1 MQGQSTSGVAVKL
14 SSNVMKSDDLKP
26 EEVTSFFFQEV
37 AQSAAHGNR
46 GGLKNPDTAGRKLS
60 KTERDAYEKG
70 FSVGEKAGRML
81 GLRKLDPTE
90 KILLKLIEEV
100 THLKT
105 QILGETEE
113 DILTIALAISRK
125 IIGQEV
131 RENPEIILSN
141 IQQAIKKIG
150 KTGRLVI
157 QLHPEDL
164 EILSQDAD
172 EIIHPQN
179 KNIALQFETNTGL
192 SPGDYI
198 VEGEERMIDGRQQ
211 NQLKIL
217 EALLRTED
225 K

>member
-1 MQGQSTSGVAVKL
+1 MKL
-14 SSNVMKSDDLKP
+14 SSNIMKSDDLKP
-26 EEVTSFFFQEV
+26 EEVTSFFLKEV
-37 AQSAAHGNR
+37 SQGATHGNR
-46 GGLKNPDTAGRKLS
+46 GGLNGPDATGGKLS
-60 KTERDAYEKG
+60 KIERDAYEKG
-70 FSVGEKAGRML
+70 FSVGEEAGRML

-113 DILTIALAISRK
+113 DILTIALAIARK
-125 IIGQEV
+125 VIGQEV
-131 RENPEIILSN
+131 RENPEVILTN
-141 IQQAIKKIG
+141 IQKAIKKIG

-164 EILSQDAD
+164 EILSQDTD
-172 EIIHPQN
+172 GVIHPQN
-179 KNIALQFETNTGL
+179 KNIALRFETNTEL

-217 EALLRTED
+217 ETLLRTQD